1 MSLDGLFRVRHVVAS
16 RKYTIAPR
24 CLFIS
29 GDSPVIIDSGYSLL
43 PSAKLCGGYVTLS
56 VWPQDNSEKV
66 VEDFWKKFPGW
77 YDARLAP
84 ADWMLTAIRFMMPN
98 TDTEFL
104 KGIFLPVQDARQFK

>member
-1 MSLDGLFRVRHVVAS
+1 MTKF
-16 RKYTIAPR
+16 
-24 CLFIS
+24 FQ
-29 GDSPVIIDSGYSLL
+29 
-43 PSAKLCGGYVTLS
+43 KLCFRCPPPFRYVTLS

-84 ADWMLTAIRFMMPN
+84 ADWMLTVIRITMPN

-104 KGIFLPVQDARQFK
+104 KGIFYYCVMRGNSDNFVDN